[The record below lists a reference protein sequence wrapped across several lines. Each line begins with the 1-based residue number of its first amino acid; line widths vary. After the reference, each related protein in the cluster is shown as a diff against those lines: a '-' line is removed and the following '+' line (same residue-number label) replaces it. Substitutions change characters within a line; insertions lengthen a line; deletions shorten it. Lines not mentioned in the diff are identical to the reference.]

1 MSLVGFVLLL
11 TSMCRSS
18 LIAKVLVAYVY
29 VTLLLELVRR
39 ALASLTP
46 LLLD

>member
-18 LIAKVLVAYVY
+18 LIARNTSGIGLCDLALRIGYVSFSYPGTFVA
-29 VTLLLELVRR
+29 
-39 ALASLTP
+39 
-46 LLLD
+46 